1 MITYYVHLLLVFERL
16 RRYGAKIKIWKCQF
30 FKHEVSYLRRVTSVK
45 WYTNDPKQIASIA
58 SKIRRSQIVRRRLG
72 LIGYFR
78 QLIPYFSRKAK
89 VSFDLLKGQENN
101 KTSEQPVQWEMIHQ
115 EALDELRTHLITPSL
130 LV

>member
-16 RRYGAKIKIWKCQF
+16 GRYGAKIKIWKCQF
-30 FKHEVSYLRRVTSVK
+30 FKHEVSYLGRVTSVNR
-45 WYTNDPKQIASIA
+45 YTNDPKQIASIA
-58 SKIRRSQIVRRRLG
+58 SKIRRSQIIRRLG

-78 QLIPYFSRKAK
+78 QSIPYFSRKAK
-89 VSFDLLKGQENN
+89 VSFDLLRGQENN